1 MRTVRRRPSPLH
13 HTSMFQFRQPAFW
26 LYAAV
31 VALTGWSTL
40 VEQGLFRQISPAG
53 WALSWALMLLYAA
66 PVVVVILVLDLYE
79 REPTSL
85 LVGALLWGGVAATT
99 LAGIANGGWG
109 LVVADLG
116 GPAFAAKWTA
126 ALTAPFVE
134 ETLKGLGVVLIYL
147 IARDEVDDVMDGFV
161 YGALVGL
168 GFAVVEDVFYFMAVF
183 GGRPA
188 GVLQGFFLRV
198 LASGLYS
205 HVLYTGLVGMGIGYV
220 VSRRDDTPRARR
232 LAVATGL
239 CAIAVFGHFLWNS
252 PLLDLFPPPPW
263 TGTDLLVVLLAAAV
277 KGLPLLLFVGVAV
290 SLARGRERR
299 WLHGVLAG
307 EVGSGG
313 ITARELADLEDPR
326 RRRRARRAMRAR
338 AGDRAGRLLG
348 RLQREQVQLASLRGA
363 VARDD
368 DPALVDQRAYCRSMR
383 DALMALPGA
392 APAEI
397 EDGPPPGDA
406 RPGTVPPG
414 PVPGPDR

>member
-1 MRTVRRRPSPLH
+1 MRVERRRPSPLS
-13 HTSMFQFRQPAFW
+13 HTSLFQVRQPAFW
-26 LYAAV
+26 LYAAI
-31 VALTGWSTL
+31 VALTGWATL
-40 VEQGLFRQISPAG
+40 VQQGLFRQISPEG

-66 PVVVVILVLDLYE
+66 PVVAVILVLDLYE

-85 LVGALLWGGVAATT
+85 LVGALVWGGVAATT

-134 ETLKGLGVVLIYL
+134 ETLKGLGVVLTYL
-147 IARDEVDDVMDGFV
+147 IARGEVDDVMDGFV

-198 LASGLYS
+198 LSSGLYS
-205 HVLYTGLVGMGIGYV
+205 HVMYTGLVGMGVGYV
-220 VSRRDDTPRARR
+220 VSRRDDTPRGRR
-232 LAVATGL
+232 LAVAAGL

-252 PLLDLFPPPPW
+252 PLLDLFPPAPW
-263 TGTDLLVVLLAAAV
+263 TGTDLLLVPLAAAV
-277 KGLPLLLFVGVAV
+277 KGVPLLLFVGVAV

-299 WLHGVLAG
+299 WLHGMLAG

-338 AGDRAGRLLG
+338 AGDRAARLLG
-348 RLQREQVQLASLRGA
+348 RLQREQLELASLRAA

-368 DPALVDQRAYCRSMR
+368 DPALVEERAFCRSLR
-383 DALMALPGA
+383 DALMAVPGA
-392 APAEI
+392 APAQVEA
-397 EDGPPPGDA
+397 EVSA
-406 RPGTVPPG
+406 TAVPPT
-414 PVPGPDR
+414 PDR